1 MMTAN
6 GFAYDDA
13 NNQWDTTGT
22 AGQVLTANGAGGA
35 TWATAAAP
43 AETPLTVVD
52 SATVDLTAS
61 GISNHTVTAAV
72 RLSAAAGQILTSD
85 AAGLL
90 VTCESVQDCVA
101 PMMTANGFVY
111 YDVNGQWDTTGTAGQ
126 FLAANGTGG
135 ATWTTASGTYAA
147 QSITRTAAT
156 GGTVAGTTPQT
167 FGSGQ
172 TLDFI
177 AGEGIALTTAAGPS
191 LTIAVRTS
199 ATSMTAAGFTCADT
213 NGAPIFI
220 TATGLRTVPPHTSQA
235 LLRLTINQTGV
246 GLAAGTIG
254 TQATI
259 NRTITNPS
267 VCRAASVHLNHV
279 GRWRSGF
286 QTSSGSN
293 DMAAKGTMLI
303 SLGGGAL
310 AGPFTLAEWNPSYA
324 RGLTTPDVANRG
336 GYNTSSS
343 VTDSWTIAAGASV
356 GVGMGVNINNDSTVG
371 PLTAFNYVVG
381 AESAGILVTQ

>member
-1 MMTAN
+1 MACSRC
-6 GFAYDDA
+6 AQSA
-13 NNQWDTTGT
+13 CSCSLT
-22 AGQVLTANGAGGA
+22 AGTGITVTGAGSTSNPWVVSAAGA
-35 TWATAAAP
+35 

-61 GISNHTVTAAV
+61 GTANHTLTAAV
-72 RLSAAAGQILTSD
+72 KVSAAAGQILTTD
-85 AAGLL
+85 ANGIL
-90 VTCESVQDCVA
+90 VTCEAVQDCVA

-111 YDVNGQWDTTGTAGQ
+111 DDVNGQWDATGTSGQ
-126 FLAANGTGG
+126 LLTANGTGG
-135 ATWTTASGTYAA
+135 ASWTSPGGAYVTQNIS
-147 QSITRTAAT
+147 RTAGT
-156 GGTVAGTTPQT
+156 GGVVAGASPVTY
-167 FGSGQ
+167 GSGA
-172 TLDFI
+172 TLALT
-177 AGEGIALTTAAGPS
+177 AGEGVSITTAAGPS
-191 LTIAVRTS
+191 VTLAVRTS
-199 ATSMTAAGFTCADT
+199 AASMAAAGFACADS

-220 TATGLRTVPPHTSQA
+220 TATGLRTLPPSTSA
-235 LLRLTINQTGV
+235 PLLRLTATQTGT
-246 GLAAGTIG
+246 GLTAGNIG

-259 NRTITNPS
+259 NRSITNPS
-267 VCRAASVHLNHV
+267 TCRTASIHLNHI

-310 AGPFTLAEWNPSYA
+310 AGPFTLTEWNPSYA

-343 VTDSWTIAAGASV
+343 VTDSWTIAAGATV
-356 GVGMGVNINNDSTVG
+356 AVGMGVNINNDSTVG
-371 PLTAFNYVVG
+371 PLTAIAYTVG